1 MQGWSF
7 NFGPGGFVTP
17 EQMEQMKRQQQQQE
31 AQIRQMIDDK
41 RCEFC
46 QNTYLINDQITFC
59 NFSKE
64 CVDGMNGQHCE
75 HWELLNTI
83 GVI

>member
-1 MQGWSF
+1 MQEWSF
-7 NFGPGGFVTP
+7 NFGPAGFMTP
-17 EQMEQMKRQQQQQE
+17 EQMEQIKQQQQQQE
-31 AQIRQMIDDK
+31 AQMRQMITDK

-59 NFSKE
+59 HFSNE
-64 CVDGMNGQHCE
+64 CVDGKNGQQCE

-83 GVI
+83 KL